1 MRSFADTYKIRIQ
14 NSYTKFVY
22 KIRAG
27 RFWWRGKPVCE
38 NGTGPRLKPRGRN
51 AVSHISPGRSD
62 GRWFWWRGK
71 SVWEIGTGPRLKPRG
86 RNAVSHISPG
96 RSDSRLLMVESH
108 IKSQQRRSL
117 RTDCGLVVRQ
127 VDLHMERFRFDSHRG
142 DFANYLNFSIS
153 RKIPRASAY

>member
-38 NGTGPRLKPRGRN
+38 NGTGPRLKP
-51 AVSHISPGRSD
+51 S
-62 GRWFWWRGK
+62 
-71 SVWEIGTGPRLKPRG
+71 G